1 MTDWWQEIDDAIV
14 SCFFAKSSM
23 TPVEIGR
30 KLGMSTEA
38 VTSLLGRLAQEGKIT
53 IVRVALATRAS
64 AGGEDR

>member
-14 SCFFAKSSM
+14 SCFLDESSM

-38 VTSLLGRLAQEGKIT
+38 VTSLLARLAQEGRIT
-53 IVRVALATRAS
+53 IVRVALAGRAGS
-64 AGGEDR
+64 EDR

>member
-14 SCFFAKSSM
+14 SCFLDESSM

-38 VTSLLGRLAQEGKIT
+38 VTSLLARLAQEGRIT
-53 IVRVALATRAS
+53 IVGVALARRAGS
-64 AGGEDR
+64 EDR